1 MDEVYFN
8 TSKAYLSAFQ
18 YRNRMERKLKA
29 ILGEEKVVG
38 PLDPL
43 IRKGVEKGLIDAGKG
58 ERLIMISSYC
68 DSVFMATDRQDF
80 PTFKELKSWSD
91 VIESLRS
98 N

>member
-58 ERLIMISSYC
+58 ERLIMISNYC
-68 DSVFMATDRQDF
+68 DSVFMATDMQDF

-91 VIESLRS
+91 VIESL
-98 N
+98 